1 MRKKYRTLEE
11 MRKALAVR
19 QARWREKNRGYER
32 IRAKNNYDKRRAG
45 GDGAPADSDRE
56 EVGEGATGTDGEA
69 VVHGG
74 RAGDRGFGGRGKAIG
89 KGETYTGPI
98 EGVDTAYGPMEPKPY
113 GGRGQS
119 QARATSGGAGSG
131 LDGAYPIGSELISS
145 PAATPKP
152 LGDAPGASLRPL
164 TANEE
169 RTYARLEDF
178 KARRARMEKRGV
190 EVELIL

>member
-1 MRKKYRTLEE
+1 MLFLYKRMRKKYHTLEE

-56 EVGEGATGTDGEA
+56 EVREGATGTDGEA

-74 RAGDRGFGGRGKAIG
+74 RVGDRGIGGRGKAIG

-98 EGVDTAYGPMEPKPY
+98 EGVDTAYGGMEPKAN
-113 GGRGQS
+113 GGRGGVSILS
-119 QARATSGGAGSG
+119 QWVAWDKR
-131 LDGAYPIGSELISS
+131 E
-145 PAATPKP
+145 
-152 LGDAPGASLRPL
+152 R
-164 TANEE
+164 TAEEE
-169 RTYARLEDF
+169 RVAEQLAAF
-178 KARRARMEKRGV
+178 KARRAGV
-190 EVELIL
+190 QVELIL